1 MLQSS
6 VESLVERS
14 LAHSLALLS
23 IDVSEGRKEASEIL
37 NFVEKFKT
45 KEIVEKELFVTDN
58 LDDIYESTSH
68 TKGLRWRLN
77 SLNKSVGSLRRGNFV
92 VVFARV
98 ETGKTSFIA
107 SEVTHMAIQ
116 AEGPI
121 LWVNNEQ
128 EGKAVKS
135 RVYQASLGCTLAKL
149 YSDRPR
155 AYEEFIKRTGGRI
168 KLFDEATTSKNQI
181 ESLCKD
187 LEPSLII
194 IDQIDKIK
202 GFSDDR
208 NDLRLGKIYVWARE
222 ISKQYAPLIG
232 ICQASGEAE
241 GRKWLTMDH
250 MADSKTSKP
259 AEADVIIGIGKTNDL
274 GMEQIRFLNIIK
286 NKLPGDSDGD
296 QSMRHAKLQVRFDE
310 TIARYIDL

>member
-1 MLQSS
+1 M
-6 VESLVERS
+6 
-14 LAHSLALLS
+14 
-23 IDVSEGRKEASEIL
+23 SEGKKPFDTISNMYEGFNKEE
-37 NFVEKFKT
+37 VVKETKF
-45 KEIVEKELFVTDN
+45 ITDD
-58 LDDIYESTSH
+58 LEDIFESTCH

-77 SLNKSVGSLRRGNFV
+77 SLNKSVGSLRKGNFI

-98 ETGKTSFIA
+98 ESGKTSFLS

-116 AEGPI
+116 AKSPI

-135 RVYQASLGCTLAKL
+135 RLYQASLGCTLAKL

-155 AYEEFIKRTGGRI
+155 AYEEYIKRTGGRI
-168 KLFDEATTSKNQI
+168 KLFDDATASKIQI
-181 ESLCKD
+181 ESLCKE
-187 LEPSLII
+187 LNPSLIV

-208 NDLRLGKIYVWARE
+208 NDLRLGKIYIWARE

-241 GRKWLTMDH
+241 GRKWLTMEH

-259 AEADVIIGIGKTNDL
+259 AEADVIIGIGKVNDI
-274 GMEQIRFLNIIK
+274 GMETIRFLNIIK
-286 NKLPGDSDGD
+286 NKLPQDSD
-296 QSMRHAKLQVRFDE
+296 SSPEMRHAKFEVRFDE
-310 TIARYIDL
+310 STARYIDL